1 MRPPLYA
8 VGRRTGPLCVG
19 GPTYHEAVPN
29 EPLDPQPVGF
39 ATPMGDVEGALAIE
53 FEEPVGIVVAKLTS
67 RRGGDLEWKFTRNAK
82 LDPIRLRI
90 PPSRELGDAAIQAIQ
105 AKPVRAFRIPAGRVQ
120 SVFRT
125 RGAIISALLAMLA
138 LATLP
143 FFGIYVGDEVV
154 RGLLIGLV
162 VLVTVTGM
170 IFAGR
175 GVVPKRQYV
184 TPGGTYRFDELL
196 ADRPGAALTTRRV
209 DQVKEHYGRLLS
221 DIVYRIENPAL
232 FDPAVETTGAFT
244 NALIQWDNSGAT
256 MPPAERSTLAARVQL
271 AFESA
276 RKHAELVGM
285 DHVPAD
291 ARPEVERAL
300 KAARVSVSSR
310 SKAEARAGLQQ
321 AIRILEALRLYYL
334 PSAAEAEAITG
345 GRPVLAL
352 PGRRPRPRAGSE
364 TDAV

>member
-1 MRPPLYA
+1 MR
-8 VGRRTGPLCVG
+8 G
-19 GPTYHEAVPN
+19 VPS
-29 EPLDPQPVGF
+29 EPLDPQPVAF
-39 ATPMGDVEGALAIE
+39 ATPVGDVDGALAIE
-53 FEEPVGIVVAKLTS
+53 FEEPVGIVVAKVTN
-67 RRGGDLEWKFTRNAK
+67 RRGGDLEWKLVRNSQ
-82 LDPIRLRI
+82 LDPIRVRI
-90 PPSRELGDAAIQAIQ
+90 PRSRELGDAAIQAIA
-105 AKPVRAFRIPAGRVQ
+105 AKPVRAFTIPLGRVQ
-120 SVFRT
+120 SVFST
-125 RGAIISALLAMLA
+125 RGAIVSALFAMLA

-143 FFGIYVGDEVV
+143 FFGIYVGHEML

-162 VLVTVTGM
+162 VLVTIIGI
-170 IFAGR
+170 IFATK

-184 TPGGTYRFDELL
+184 TPGGRYQFDELL
-196 ADRPGAALTTRRV
+196 ADRPDAALATRRV
-209 DQVKEHYGRLLS
+209 EEVKERYGKLLS

-291 ARPEVERAL
+291 ARPEVERAA
-300 KAARVSVSSR
+300 KAARLSVSSR
-310 SKAEARAGLQQ
+310 SKPEARAALQQ
-321 AIRILEALRLYYL
+321 AIRILERLRLYYL
-334 PSAAEAEAITG
+334 PSAAEAEAITV

-352 PGRRPRPRAGSE
+352 PGRRPQPGSA